1 MLAEASVEI
10 ASLREMLDKK
20 QPELEATKIEVAQT
34 KETISKES
42 VSAEETKE
50 IVAKDEAVAAE

>member
-1 MLAEASVEI
+1 
-10 ASLREMLDKK
+10 MLDKK

-34 KETISKES
+34 KETIQKES

-50 IVAKDEAVAAE
+50 IVAKDEAIAAE